1 VSRSR
6 AERLGRAAA
15 AGTALAVAVAMA
27 LGAAPGA
34 GAQRA
39 RDLPALDI
47 VLPAA
52 DVWLVSSSL
61 DGAVQVAESPGAV
74 EITLAADALFPS
86 GGASLDAGARRRLA
100 EVASRIRR
108 ARPPRVQIDGHTDG
122 RGSAAAAVRRSRRRA
137 EAVADVLEEALG
149 AAAPVFDTAGRGAR
163 APVVAEERPDGS
175 DDRRG
180 RARNE
185 RITVRFDR

>member
-1 VSRSR
+1 MSRSR
-6 AERLGRAAA
+6 AERLGLGAAA
-15 AGTALAVAVAMA
+15 ARTALAVAVAMA

-86 GGASLDAGARRRLA
+86 GGASLDAGAHRRVA
-100 EVASRIRR
+100 EV
-108 ARPPRVQIDGHTDG
+108 
-122 RGSAAAAVRRSRRRA
+122 
-137 EAVADVLEEALG
+137 
-149 AAAPVFDTAGRGAR
+149 
-163 APVVAEERPDGS
+163 
-175 DDRRG
+175 
-180 RARNE
+180 
-185 RITVRFDR
+185 